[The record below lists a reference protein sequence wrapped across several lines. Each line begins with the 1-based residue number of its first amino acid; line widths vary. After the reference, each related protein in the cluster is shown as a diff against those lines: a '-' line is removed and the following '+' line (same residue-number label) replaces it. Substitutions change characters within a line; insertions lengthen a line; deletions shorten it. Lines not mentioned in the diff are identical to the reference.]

1 MKDFIEW
8 SDALSVGVDEIDEQH
23 KGLAN
28 MVNELNVAIEGGW
41 GREARDQIIVR
52 LVEYTRVHFATEESL
67 MSISNYPDLKKHKQQ
82 HEHLIDIV
90 KTYIAKYQEDPS
102 ASNYDLLFF
111 LKKWLVEHIM
121 KDDKAMGEYL
131 VKAGS
136 VKVKS
141 RNKGSWFSWLSK
153 WFGAGQ
159 GH

>member
-8 SDALSVGVDEIDEQH
+8 SDSLSVGVDEIDEQH
-23 KGLAN
+23 KELAH

-41 GREARDQIIVR
+41 GREARDHIIVR

-67 MSISNYPDLKKHKQQ
+67 MSISNYPNLKAHKKQ

-90 KTYIAKYQEDPS
+90 KTYITKYQEDPT

-121 KDDKAMGEYL
+121 KDDKVMGEHL
-131 VKAGS
+131 IKAGTI
-136 VKVKS
+136 KAKS
-141 RNKGSWFSWLSK
+141 NNKKSWFGWLGK
-153 WFGAGQ
+153 WFG
-159 GH
+159 